1 MFISLIEEFL
11 NLKDFLKCIRI
22 LAHRINFSGKNRR
35 TALLPL

>member
-1 MFISLIEEFL
+1 MFISLIEAFL

-22 LAHRINFSGKNRR
+22 IAHRINFSGKNRR